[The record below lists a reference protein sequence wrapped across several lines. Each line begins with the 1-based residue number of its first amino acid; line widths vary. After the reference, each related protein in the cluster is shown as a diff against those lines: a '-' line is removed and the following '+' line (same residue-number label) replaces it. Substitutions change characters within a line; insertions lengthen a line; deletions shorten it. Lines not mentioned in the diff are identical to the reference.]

1 MTEEKDPKQNT
12 KEARGAEPRKDPIAK
27 PLKPKSDRR
36 RHSRYEHKLIVKYR
50 CVSSEWTTESD
61 LQVGLIEDFSASGVT
76 LKTKRAYS
84 TGTIL
89 EIKFP
94 NSPPFPNKTL
104 NAEVVW
110 LFRPPEA
117 EQYNL
122 GCKFV
127 KPKA

>member
-1 MTEEKDPKQNT
+1 MAEETKPTQTPKQTVN
-12 KEARGAEPRKDPIAK
+12 AETRRVPIAK
-27 PLKPKSDRR
+27 PLKLKGDRR
-36 RHSRYEHKLIVKYR
+36 RHPRYEQKLIVKFR
-50 CVSSEWTTESD
+50 CITSGRASESH
-61 LQVGLIEDFSASGVT
+61 LQVGLIGDVGAGGVMM
-76 LKTKRAYS
+76 KSKQAYS

-94 NSPPFPNKTL
+94 DSPPFANKTL

-117 EQYNL
+117 DQYHL

-127 KPKA
+127 KLKS